1 VSATPSFKDHFSPLA
16 SVYSEFRPTYPAA
29 LLDFVAG
36 LCTGHTAVWD
46 CACGSGQASIDLAE
60 RFERVFATDA
70 SAKQIAGARPHPRV
84 IYSVGKAESSGLQDA
99 SVDLVTVAQAVH
111 WFDLP
116 RFYAEAQRVLR
127 AGGVLALWS
136 YGPPHVEAGEV
147 DRPLQSFY
155 HDTVGPYWPPER
167 QIVDDGYRGMS
178 FPFPEIV
185 PPTLKMQQR
194 WPLARLM
201 GYVRSWSATG
211 RYVAQHGKDPV
222 LELEAQLA
230 PVWGEAQRERLV
242 EWPLAL
248 RAGRKS

>member
-1 VSATPSFKDHFSPLA
+1 VSGPQSFKDHFSPLA

-36 LCTGHTAVWD
+36 LCSGHTAVWD

-84 IYSVGKAESSGLQDA
+84 TYSVGRAESSGLKDV
-99 SVDLVTVAQAVH
+99 SVDLVTVAQAAH

-136 YGPPHVEAGEV
+136 YGPPHVESAEV

-155 HDTVGPYWPPER
+155 HDTVGPFWPTER
-167 QIVDDGYRGMS
+167 QLVDDGYRGIS
-178 FPFPEIV
+178 FPYPEIV
-185 PPTLKMQQR
+185 SPTLQMQQR

-211 RYVAQHGKDPV
+211 RYVEQHGKDPV
-222 LELEAQLA
+222 VELQAQLA
-230 PVWGEAQRERLV
+230 PVWGDAQRERLV
-242 EWPLAL
+242 EFPLAV
-248 RAGRKS
+248 RAGHKP